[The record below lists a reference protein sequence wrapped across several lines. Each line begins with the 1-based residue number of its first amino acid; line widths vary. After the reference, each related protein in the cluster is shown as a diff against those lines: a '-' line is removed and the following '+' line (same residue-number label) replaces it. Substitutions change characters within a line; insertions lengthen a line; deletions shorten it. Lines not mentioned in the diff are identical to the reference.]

1 MITLV
6 TKTPDHIFDN
16 IKPIK
21 FNDVV
26 EGKTFQFIADT
37 KDLFNTSIHDE
48 IVIDKA
54 NIDLVFESPAEN
66 FVTKK
71 AQIFVMFNIPAR
83 TLVPTATRQT
93 INYLMTIQDFR
104 CRLQWKHIKLLS

>member
-1 MITLV
+1 ML
-6 TKTPDHIFDN
+6 TKA
-16 IKPIK
+16 K
-21 FNDVV
+21 
-26 EGKTFQFIADT
+26 
-37 KDLFNTSIHDE
+37 
-48 IVIDKA
+48 
-54 NIDLVFESPAEN
+54 IDLVFESPAEN